1 MNSDEASDHGED
13 RCVEESEEGEDED
26 ECGAQQ
32 CEGAIPQYTCRPCCT
47 QPAGDGSPLHYLD
60 TFPTRKHTF
69 PTPEHLTKI
78 FHFTLNLHVYNT
90 LIVSLS
96 PSQSMGTPSLCAHT
110 YTHKKNVVSL

>member
-1 MNSDEASDHGED
+1 MQDRMAIPGPVDETDDWSDDEFEGYMNSDNEASDHGED

-69 PTPEHLTKI
+69 PTPEHLTNLSI
-78 FHFTLNLHVYNT
+78 WWRFSTL
-90 LIVSLS
+90 
-96 PSQSMGTPSLCAHT
+96 P
-110 YTHKKNVVSL
+110 